1 MESTAQI
8 DERGELLLGKRPI
21 EGRISPAAKGN
32 APPLSFAQQ
41 QIWLHA
47 QLVPDLPIY
56 NEPVTVRRH
65 GTLDVAALGRALSEI
80 VRRHQAWR
88 TTFMPVDGEPVQVVQ
103 PAAPVLVPQVDVSH
117 LAVSER
123 EVEARRLANEDA
135 VRPFD
140 LSEGPLFRF
149 LLVRFSDTEHRLFL
163 TLHHIIF
170 DGYSIYRV
178 FLPELATLY
187 AAFSQDRESPLLDL
201 PIQYPD
207 FAAWERDWL
216 SRNGHLS
223 SQLAYWHQHLQGNS
237 PVQLPFDH
245 YRPAVQSF
253 RGAICPISLSK
264 EIADSLKWLSQ
275 REGTT
280 LFMTLLATFAVL
292 LQRYSSQDDVAIG
305 TVSSGRKRSE
315 LEGLL
320 GYFLNPVVLRN
331 DLSCDPTFIELLRRT
346 RNVTLDALSNDDAPF
361 TQVVNEVRPN
371 RSLSVNPLFQV
382 LLTLEPPLPETPQ
395 GWTVALTQSEADTG
409 ITKFD
414 LCLEL
419 DDRPT
424 GIVGRF
430 KYSTDLFEPETV
442 ARMAGHLTTLIESII
457 DRPHDRIS
465 TFSLL
470 TTQER
475 QQISLELG
483 RTHAERAPD
492 VCLHDLVTSQ
502 CERNPQELSVTCGGE
517 ALTYSELDC
526 RSNQLARYLQ
536 DVGVGPEVPVGLYFA
551 PSTEMIVGILAVLKA
566 GGACVPLDP
575 SYPVDRLEYF
585 VQDTRLRVFLTQKH
599 LRPQVP
605 AAAGA
610 EIFCLDSD
618 WGRVVHQSPDLVR
631 GGSRP
636 ENLAYLIY
644 TSGSTGKPKGV
655 EVTHRNLVH
664 STHAR
669 TLYYGPTAG
678 RFLLLSSF
686 AFDSSLA
693 GIFGTLSRGGTLIL
707 TPGPLQASLT
717 RLHRIVARDQIS
729 ELLCVPSLYALLL
742 DQSTPGDLSSLRVV
756 IVAGESF
763 PEELVKRHY
772 KLLPWATL
780 FNEYGPTEAAVWST
794 VYKCNPDQPGRV
806 VPVGQAIPN
815 VQVHVLDPHLNP
827 SPVGVPGELHV
838 GGQGVARG
846 YHSRP
851 EDTNKNFI
859 PDPFSQTAG
868 ARLYKTGDLV
878 RRLPDGNIEFLR
890 RLDHQVKINGF
901 RIEPEEIEAII
912 SEFKDVRQVVVT
924 VCSEKDGG
932 ARLIAY
938 IVPVDLAHF
947 DAENLRAF
955 LSKKLPGP
963 MIPSEFLKLEGLPL
977 MPNGKVNRGALP
989 VPDQSTSRSLFVEP
1003 ERPTE
1008 SELVEVWKA
1017 ILGKTRIGITDNFFD
1032 LGGNSLLVAKL
1043 LLRIEQRFGKRLSL
1057 ADIFQEPT
1065 IRQLAVMV
1073 DGRIARRQHPAIV
1086 PIQPQGARPPL
1097 FWVRGGPLFR
1107 PLANR
1112 LGPDQPMLGIHLPPD
1127 EASRLSIPYK
1137 LEEIAAALITHVRE
1151 VQPEGPYSLAGLC
1164 VNAVIAYEMAR
1175 QLVEQ
1180 GQEVALLAMVD
1191 GQNPAYYQ
1199 NFSQESRGQLYFNK
1213 ARFHWNRLRQC
1224 RWAELPKFFWNRMEG
1239 INLRLSVLRWRLH
1252 HALGLKV
1259 SEEHLRELDTIVH
1272 PSSYLY
1278 RPKPYP
1284 QQVVFFQSTEWPE
1297 GHYWNFY
1304 ESWDGLIG
1312 GGMAI
1317 HKIAGG
1323 HQSMFHENN
1332 VDALAT
1338 LLRGYTNRVVEPSSP
1353 ASAMV
1358 LPSTQNASKS
1368 ISPRFREATFED
1380 YPQIAV
1386 LESRYGLNPRS
1397 YDEWAH
1403 SWIHNPVYQ
1412 AGSLPIG
1419 WVCENGNNEIVGC
1432 VSNIPLPYEFDNRP
1446 LVAATSRSL
1455 VMDTRY
1461 RPYSY
1466 SLLSHFFKQKNV
1478 DIFLN
1483 TTVNEKAL
1491 KLQEAF
1497 QALPVPA
1504 GVWDQSAFWI
1514 TDYVGF
1520 AASLVARRE
1529 MDGHMALN
1537 YSVSAG
1543 LFLKDVL
1550 AGKALRIPKD
1560 STEVEFCEQ
1569 FDDRFDIFWEIIR
1582 RGSSGRLLATRTRDV
1597 LDWHFKHAFARRKV
1611 WLVTAN
1617 TGDNLSAYGIFYRQD
1632 NPEFGLKR
1640 VRLVDFQTLEGRT
1653 EMLKPIIYS
1662 AVRRCQREGIH
1673 MLEAIG
1679 FSSEKRRIIDSMR
1692 PHSRRLASW
1701 RFFYKANE
1709 KCLAEKLTNADA
1721 WDPTGFDGDSSL

>member
-8 DERGELLLGKRPI
+8 DGELLIGKQPS
-21 EGRISPAAKGN
+21 EGRIRPAVNGN

-47 QLVPDLPIY
+47 QLVPGLPIY
-56 NEPVTVRRH
+56 NEPVTLRRH

-80 VRRHQAWR
+80 VRRHHAWR
-88 TTFMPVDGEPVQVVQ
+88 TTFVPVDGDPVQVVQ
-103 PAAPVLVPQVDVSH
+103 PPVPVLIPQVDLSH
-117 LAVSER
+117 INESER
-123 EVEARRLANEDA
+123 EAEARRLANEDA
-135 VRPFD
+135 LRPFD

-149 LLVRFSDTEHRLFL
+149 LLVHFSDTDHRLFL

-178 FLPELATLY
+178 FLPELAALY
-187 AAFSQDRESPLLDL
+187 AAFSEDRESPLLEL
-201 PIQYPD
+201 PVQYPD
-207 FAAWERDWL
+207 YAAWEREWL

-223 SQLAYWHQHLQGNS
+223 SQLAYWRKHLQGNS
-237 PVQLPFDH
+237 PVQLPLDH
-245 YRPAVQSF
+245 RRPAIQSF
-253 RGAICPISLSK
+253 RGAIHPVALSK
-264 EIADSLKWLSQ
+264 EAADGLKWISR

-280 LFMTLLATFAVL
+280 LFMTLLAAFAVL

-320 GYFLNPVVLRN
+320 GYFLNPLVLRN
-331 DLSCDPTFIELLRRT
+331 DLSGDPTFVELLRRT
-346 RNVTLDALSNDDAPF
+346 RNITLDALSNDDAPF
-361 TQVVNEVRPN
+361 TQVVNEVRPS

-382 LLTLEPPLPETPQ
+382 LLTLEPPLPETQ
-395 GWTVALTQSEADTG
+395 QEWTVALTQSEADTG

-424 GIVGRF
+424 GILGRF
-430 KYSTDLFEPETV
+430 KYSTDLFDPETV
-442 ARMAGHLTTLIESII
+442 ARMAGHLTTLIESIVANP
-457 DRPHDRIS
+457 DQRIS

-470 TTQER
+470 TAPER
-475 QQISLELG
+475 QMISRQLSQP
-483 RTHAERAPD
+483 HAESAPD
-492 VCLHDLVTSQ
+492 VCLHELVTRQ
-502 CERNPQELSVTCGGE
+502 CERTPDESSLTCGGR
-517 ALTYSELDC
+517 ALTYRELDG

-536 DVGVGPEVPVGLYFA
+536 GLGIGPEVPVGLYFE
-551 PSTEMIVGILAVLKA
+551 PSSEMIVGILAVLKA
-566 GGACVPLDP
+566 GGVCVPLDP
-575 SYPVDRLEYF
+575 SYPVERLEY
-585 VQDTRLRVFLTQKH
+585 VVKDTQLRVFLTQKH

-618 WGRVVHQSPDLVR
+618 WERAERQSADVVHS
-631 GGSRP
+631 GSKP

-669 TLYYGPTAG
+669 ALYYGPTAG

-693 GIFGTLSRGGTLIL
+693 GIFGTLSRGGTLVL
-707 TPGPLQASLT
+707 TSGPLQESLT
-717 RLHRIVARDQIS
+717 RLHQIVAQNQVS

-742 DQSTPGDLSSLRVV
+742 DQARPGDLDTVRVV
-756 IVAGESF
+756 IVAGESC

-794 VYKCNPDQPGRV
+794 VYKCSPDRTRRLVPIGR
-806 VPVGQAIPN
+806 AIPN

-838 GGQGVARG
+838 GGPGVARG
-846 YHSRP
+846 YHNRP
-851 EDTNKNFI
+851 EETAKSFI
-859 PDPFSQTAG
+859 PDPFSPTPS

-878 RRLPDGNIEFLR
+878 RSLPDGNLEFLR

-901 RIEPEEIEAII
+901 RIELEEIEALI
-912 SEFKDVRQVVVT
+912 SEFKGVRQVVAA
-924 VCSEKDGG
+924 VCAEKDGG
-932 ARLIAY
+932 SRLIAY
-938 IVPVDLAHF
+938 VVPADLDQFHT
-947 DAENLRAF
+947 ENLRTF
-955 LSKKLPGP
+955 LSQKLPAT
-963 MIPSEFLKLEGLPL
+963 MIPSEFVRLESLPL
-977 MPNGKVNRGALP
+977 MPNGKVNRAALP
-989 VPDQSTSRSLFVEP
+989 VPDQSTSRVRFVEP
-1003 ERPTE
+1003 EGPME
-1008 SELVEVWKA
+1008 SKLVEVWKA

-1065 IRQLAVMV
+1065 IRQLAVML
-1073 DGRIARRQHPAIV
+1073 DGQTTRRQHPAIV
-1086 PIQPQGARPPL
+1086 PIQPQGTRPPL

-1127 EASRLSIPYK
+1127 EASRLSVPYK
-1137 LEEIAAALITHVRE
+1137 LEEIAAALVTHVRE

-1175 QLVEQ
+1175 QLVAQ
-1180 GQEVALLAMVD
+1180 GHEVALLAMVD

-1213 ARFHWNRLRQC
+1213 AKFHWNRLRQC
-1224 RWAELPKFFWNRMEG
+1224 KWTELPKFFWNRMEG

-1259 SEEHLRELDTIVH
+1259 NEEQLRELDTIVH

-1284 QQVVFFQSTEWPE
+1284 QQAVFFQSTDWPE
-1297 GHYWNFY
+1297 GRYWNFY
-1304 ESWDGLIG
+1304 ESWDGLIA
-1312 GGMAI
+1312 GGMTV

-1338 LLRGYTNRVVEPSSP
+1338 LLRGYTNRAVDPHAPTVLMVPSSG
-1353 ASAMV
+1353 
-1358 LPSTQNASKS
+1358 QNGSKS
-1368 ISPRFREATFED
+1368 TAPRFREATFED
-1380 YPQIAV
+1380 YPQIAS

-1397 YDEWAH
+1397 YEEWTH
-1403 SWIHNPVYQ
+1403 SWTENPVYRTRPDW
-1412 AGSLPIG
+1412 PIG
-1419 WVCENGNNEIVGC
+1419 WVCENGDNEIVGC
-1432 VSNIPLPYEFDNRP
+1432 VSNIPLPYEFDNQP
-1446 LVAATSRSL
+1446 VVATTSRSL

-1466 SLLSHFFKQKNV
+1466 SLLNYFFKQKNV

-1491 KLQEAF
+1491 KLQQVF
-1497 QALPVPA
+1497 QASPVPA

-1520 AASLVARRE
+1520 TASLAARRE
-1529 MDGHMALN
+1529 MGGPTALT
-1537 YSVSAG
+1537 YPMSAG
-1543 LFLKDVL
+1543 LFLKDAL
-1550 AGKALRIPKD
+1550 AGKALRIPQD
-1560 STEVEFCEQ
+1560 STQTEFCEQ
-1569 FDDRFDIFWEIIR
+1569 FDDRFDVFWDR
-1582 RGSSGRLLATRTRDV
+1582 FRKSSSGRLLATRTRDV
-1597 LDWHFKHAFARRKV
+1597 LEWHFKHAFSRGKV
-1611 WLVTAN
+1611 WIVTVAD
-1617 TGDNLSAYGIFYRQD
+1617 GADLAAYGIFYRQD

-1640 VRLVDFQTLEGRT
+1640 MRLVDFQTLQGRT
-1653 EMLKPIIYS
+1653 ELLKPILY
-1662 AVRRCQREGIH
+1662 AALRRCQREGVH

-1679 FSSEKRRIIDSMR
+1679 FSSEKRRLIDSMR
-1692 PHSRRLASW
+1692 PHSRKLASW
-1701 RFFYKANE
+1701 RFFYKAND
-1709 KCLAEKLTNADA
+1709 KRLADKLTDAQA